1 MENLINFD
9 ENESKS
15 ENSVEPTKN
24 LNKNIFRQH
33 LLINDRLSFELNN
46 PFDNLEY
53 RITHSEDPFE
63 CLEHNKLA
71 TSRNSDE
78 AIKTDKLSDN
88 ELLGSLLGSMNA
100 KMDVLNST
108 DPSPATSTT
117 SSFIADNDSELST
130 SYKNKTLK
138 RCQSD
143 SSTASTSEDTSR
155 YSSVD
160 NILSSKTNQLL
171 KLSLLNSPNSPLH
184 SSSRTALDGSLIET
198 VFQEAKKISEK
209 LSSFNEMS
217 FEDLNN
223 ISQQLVDTSAVSIVD
238 TDLEQMKISF
248 LENNPETSKS
258 IPSSTNNEKS
268 SNNIEDIHEKLK
280 LIKREKS
287 DLDIKPEIVVVKEEK
302 MEAPQTG
309 TTQKTDCDI
318 DDILQNFKSLM
329 KNNNMAEAKKQLK
342 KLNDLLGGNETR
354 KSTLQVQPMIRQDT
368 FEIDQSTGKRKY
380 LNSST
385 IEDNDASS
393 NNELMEQLAKLF
405 GAQSLDVGSLNVSND
420 HNNQTK
426 FVVIMPNIT
435 PAVTPVKQ
443 NNTTR
448 RSVSFSTQR
457 PNTTFKGIE
466 NKKLSTPMKPSTTI
480 TSSAVRRSSY
490 TAPRPMAKPPHPY
503 EQKLHI
509 GTVRKSLMDKMD
521 KSPLKTNANAHVA
534 SKNLPPRP
542 PTNVRRSI
550 SLKTNIPAVK
560 ISEASPA
567 KSRPTTMAAPRTSTN
582 LPRSNLST
590 NRRLSS
596 ITRPSTANQQGL
608 LSTNRPVTRKSEF
621 KAPLSTPRISSSK
634 ESMV

>member
-1 MENLINFD
+1 M
-9 ENESKS
+9 
-15 ENSVEPTKN
+15 
-24 LNKNIFRQH
+24 
-33 LLINDRLSFELNN
+33 
-46 PFDNLEY
+46 
-53 RITHSEDPFE
+53 
-63 CLEHNKLA
+63 
-71 TSRNSDE
+71 
-78 AIKTDKLSDN
+78 SDN
-88 ELLGSLLGSMNA
+88 ELLGSLLGSMNS

-117 SSFIADNDSELST
+117 SSFIADNDSESST
-130 SYKNKTLK
+130 SSKNKTLK

-143 SSTASTSEDTSR
+143 SSTASTTEDTNR
-155 YSSVD
+155 YNSVD

-223 ISQQLVDTSAVSIVD
+223 ISQQLVDTSAISIVD

-258 IPSSTNNEKS
+258 IPSSKNNEKS
-268 SNNIEDIHEKLK
+268 SNNIEDIQEKLK
-280 LIKREKS
+280 QIKREKS
-287 DLDIKPEIVVVKEEK
+287 ELDMKSEIVVVKEEK
-302 MEAPQTG
+302 LEVP
-309 TTQKTDCDI
+309 KTDRDI

-329 KNNNMAEAKKQLK
+329 KNNNKDEAKKQLK
-342 KLNDLLGGNETR
+342 KLNDLLGGNETN

-385 IEDNDASS
+385 NEENDVSS

-405 GAQSLDVGSLNVSND
+405 GAQSFDVGSLNVSND
-420 HNNQTK
+420 GNNQTK
-426 FVVIMPNIT
+426 FVVIMPNMT

-443 NNTTR
+443 SSNTSR

-457 PNTTFKGIE
+457 PSTTLKGIE

-480 TSSAVRRSSY
+480 TSSSIRRSSF
-490 TAPRPMAKPPHPY
+490 TAPRPIAKPPHPY
-503 EQKLHI
+503 EQKLNI

-521 KSPLKTNANAHVA
+521 KSPLKTNAAHTA

-550 SLKTNIPAVK
+550 SLKNNIPAVK

-567 KSRPTTMAAPRTSTN
+567 KSRPTTMAAPKTSTN
-582 LPRSNLST
+582 LPRTNLST

-608 LSTNRPVTRKSEF
+608 SSTNRPVTRKSEF
-621 KAPLSTPRISSSK
+621 KAPLSTPRLSSSK

>member
-9 ENESKS
+9 ENENKN

-24 LNKNIFRQH
+24 LNKNVFKQH

-53 RITHSEDPFE
+53 RITHSDDPFE

-78 AIKTDKLSDN
+78 ANKSDKLSDN
-88 ELLGSLLGSMNA
+88 ELLGSLLGSINS

-117 SSFIADNDSELST
+117 SSFIADNDSESST
-130 SYKNKTLK
+130 SSKNKTLK

-223 ISQQLVDTSAVSIVD
+223 ISQQLVDTSAIVD

-268 SNNIEDIHEKLK
+268 SNNIEDIQEKLK

-287 DLDIKPEIVVVKEEK
+287 ELDLKQEVVVVKEEK
-302 MEAPQTG
+302 IEVPKTE
-309 TTQKTDCDI
+309 TTQKTDRDI
-318 DDILQNFKSLM
+318 DDILQNLKSLM
-329 KNNNMAEAKKQLK
+329 KNNNKDEAKKQIK
-342 KLNDLLGGNETR
+342 KLNDLLGGNETI

-368 FEIDQSTGKRKY
+368 FEIDHSTGKRKY

-385 IEDNDASS
+385 NEENDVSS
-393 NNELMEQLAKLF
+393 NNEIMEQLAKLF

-420 HNNQTK
+420 GNNQTK
-426 FVVIMPNIT
+426 FVVIMPNMT
-435 PAVTPVKQ
+435 PAVTPIKQ
-443 NNTTR
+443 NNNTSR

-457 PNTTFKGIE
+457 PSTAFKGIE
-466 NKKLSTPMKPSTTI
+466 NKKLSTPMKPSTSV
-480 TSSAVRRSSY
+480 TSSALRRSSY
-490 TAPRPMAKPPHPY
+490 TAPRQMSKPPHPY
-503 EQKLHI
+503 EQKLGI
-509 GTVRKSLMDKMD
+509 GTVRKSLMDKMN
-521 KSPLKTNANAHVA
+521 KSPLKSNVNTHAA

-550 SLKTNIPAVK
+550 SQKSSIPAVK

-567 KSRPTTMAAPRTSTN
+567 KSRPSTMAAPKAS
-582 LPRSNLST
+582 LPRTNLST
-590 NRRLSS
+590 SRRLSS

-621 KAPLSTPRISSSK
+621 KAPLSTSRISSSK
-634 ESMV
+634 ESLV